1 MRNLRYFAAVTLA
14 VSGVSLVPAVAL
26 GLFQGGAGE
35 GAAWP
40 ANSAGVAN
48 IPVCFRAIGT
58 TSQDAQNNPYKV
70 GYLRDAATG
79 TYSDKYSTTEW
90 SEKRALVRDAIESAW
105 QRWSNIVFT
114 GWGDCPANIAS
125 GIYVDLIRSPGGD
138 FGGDSMP
145 RGYHAQGVKV
155 WLRMDTADPRLLRSV
170 IMHEFGHALGF
181 HHEMDRPDAK
191 YSNGTQ
197 ICTDGPVEYASGT
210 YLTPY
215 YDDVSIMN
223 YCGPPNRNGLSAGD
237 IEGVQKLHGTSA
249 AGRWLKAL
257 PSLSLYAL

>member
-1 MRNLRYFAAVTLA
+1 MERVRSPIRYLA
-14 VSGVSLVPAVAL
+14 VGLVVLFPTIAL

-40 ANSAGVAN
+40 KNSAGITQIA
-48 IPVCFRAIGT
+48 VCFRAMGT
-58 TSQDAQNNPYKV
+58 TSQDAQSNPYKV

-79 TYSDKYSTTEW
+79 NYSNQYTADEW
-90 SEKRALVRDAIESAW
+90 TAKRELVRHAVESAW
-105 QRWSNIVFT
+105 AKWANITFT
-114 GWGDCPANIAS
+114 GWGDCPSNIAS
-125 GIYVDLIRSPGGD
+125 GIYVDLIRSSASD

-145 RGYHAQGVKV
+145 RGYHATGDKV
-155 WLRMDTADPRLLRSV
+155 WLRMDTADQRLLRSV
-170 IMHEFGHALGF
+170 VIHEFGHALGF

-191 YSNGTQ
+191 KADGTQ
-197 ICTDGPVEYASGT
+197 ICTDGPVEYPSGT

-237 IEGVQKLHGTSA
+237 IEGAQKLYGTAA
-249 AGRWLKAL
+249 AGVWLKAL
-257 PSLSLYAL
+257 PSLTLYAM